1 MTMDGMPPLVLNDVA
16 LFVSQHC
23 TCRGTAQA
31 KPVSQSSDDS
41 DHFIAGQRAAIVD
54 PHRSAS
60 PARPSFSHPLA
71 IPTRQKQEQNGI
83 MSQPH
88 SSIFNQKID

>member
-16 LFVSQHC
+16 LFVSQRC

-31 KPVSQSSDDS
+31 KPVSQPSEDS

-60 PARPSFSHPLA
+60 PRVQALRIVWLCRRGTSKSKTA
-71 IPTRQKQEQNGI
+71 
-83 MSQPH
+83 
-88 SSIFNQKID
+88 